1 MIERYN
7 TPEMKNIWDEEARFR
22 YWLKVE
28 IAVCEAQ
35 AELGII
41 PEDDLETIRE
51 KADFHIPRILEIEET
66 TQHDV
71 IAFLTNVAEYVG
83 PASRWIHYGMTSSDL
98 LDTAFA
104 MQLKD
109 AAAVILK
116 RLEALESILRQKTIQ
131 YKSLLTIGRTH
142 GIHAE
147 PTSYGLKFL
156 NWHQEIK
163 RHTER
168 WKTVSDEIAYGTVSG
183 AVGTY
188 THIEPQIEEAA
199 LEKLGLKA
207 DNVSTQVIS
216 RDRHAVY
223 LSAIAAIGAT
233 LEKIAVEIRH
243 LQRTE
248 VLELEEPFRSGQKG
262 SSAMPH
268 KKNPIIAERITG
280 MARLLRGYAVTAF
293 ENIALWHERDI
304 SHSSTERIIFPD
316 ACHLMDYMLQ
326 KISYILRDMRIHEN
340 NIKKNLELTGGLY
353 HSQKVLLALVE
364 KGLTREMAYSLIQK
378 SAMESWQTRIPLKQ
392 LLKKDEKVMDLLSS
406 KQMDELFDDASAL
419 KNIDYIYKRCG
430 IDS

>member
-1 MIERYN
+1 MIERYS
-7 TPEMKNIWDEEARFR
+7 TPDMKKIWDEEARFK
-22 YWLKVE
+22 YWLDVE

-35 AELGII
+35 AEAGII
-41 PEDDLETIRE
+41 PQGDLETIKA

-104 MQLKD
+104 LQLRD
-109 AAAVILK
+109 AANLILQ
-116 RLEALESILRQKTIQ
+116 RLTALEGILRQKAIQ
-131 YKSLLTIGRTH
+131 YKNLLTIGRTH

-156 NWHQEIK
+156 NWHQEIQ
-163 RHTER
+163 RHIRR
-168 WKTVSDEIAYGTVSG
+168 WESVSQEISCGKVSG

-188 THIEPQIEEAA
+188 THIDPLIEEKA
-199 LEKLGLKA
+199 LQKLALKT
-207 DNVSTQVIS
+207 DPVSTQVIS

-223 LSAIAAIGAT
+223 LAAIAAIGAS
-233 LEKIAVEIRH
+233 LEKISIELRH

-248 VLELEEPFRSGQKG
+248 VLEVEEPFRSGQKG

-268 KKNPIIAERITG
+268 KKNPIISERITG
-280 MARLLRGYAVTAF
+280 MARLLRAYLVTAM

-326 KISYILRDMRIHEN
+326 KISYILRDMRIHEK
-340 NIKKNLELTGGLY
+340 NIKRNLELTGGLY
-353 HSQKVLLALVE
+353 HSQKFLLFLVE
-364 KGLTREMAYSLIQK
+364 KGLTREKAYSLIQK
-378 SAMESWQTRIPLKQ
+378 SALESWQSRIPLKEL
-392 LLKKDEKVMDLLSS
+392 LLKDENVGKLLN
-406 KQMDELFDDASAL
+406 KEEADELFNDGNAL

-430 IDS
+430 IVL

>member
-1 MIERYN
+1 MIARYS
-7 TPEMKNIWDEEARFR
+7 TGEMKKIWDEEARFE

-35 AELGII
+35 AEAGII
-41 PEDDLETIRE
+41 PKEDLKTIQE
-51 KADFHIPRILEIEET
+51 KANFHIPRILEIEET

-104 MQLKD
+104 LQLKD

-116 RLEALESILRQKTIQ
+116 RLTELENILRQKAIQ
-131 YKSLLTIGRTH
+131 YKKLLTIGRTH

-147 PTSYGLKFL
+147 PSSYGLKFL
-156 NWHQEIK
+156 NWQQELQ
-163 RHTER
+163 RHIHR
-168 WKTVSDEIAYGTVSG
+168 WQQIAEEISYGTVSG

-188 THIEPQIEEAA
+188 TYIEPAIEEAA
-199 LEKLGLKA
+199 LQKLGLKA
-207 DNVSTQVIS
+207 DPVSTQVIS

-223 LSAIAAIGAT
+223 ISALAVIGAT

-280 MARLLRGYAVTAF
+280 MARLLRGYTVTAL

-304 SHSSTERIIFPD
+304 SHSSTERVIFPD

-340 NIKKNLELTGGLY
+340 NIKRNLEITGGLY

-364 KGLTREMAYSLIQK
+364 KGLTREDAYGLIQK
-378 SAMESWQTRIPLKQ
+378 AAMESWQSHIPLKTL
-392 LLKKDEKVMDLLSS
+392 LLKDEQVKAHINQELMD
-406 KQMDELFDDASAL
+406 MLFDDESAL
-419 KNIDYIYKRCG
+419 KNIETIYQRCG
-430 IDS
+430 IEL